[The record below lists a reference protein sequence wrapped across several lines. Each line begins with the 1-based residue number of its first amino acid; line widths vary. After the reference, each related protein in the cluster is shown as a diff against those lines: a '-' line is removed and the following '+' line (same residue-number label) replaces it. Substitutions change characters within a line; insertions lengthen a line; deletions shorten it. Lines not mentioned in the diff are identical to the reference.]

1 MSTPVAQLAR
11 VESLR
16 IARNPLVWLAVV
28 PSVLWTRADRQSGD
42 AEGRWFLLIGYGT
55 LLPGLVLCLA
65 MIFAVLRGRLERT
78 EELLASAPVGNDR
91 RTVAHVVS
99 TAGGAAVASLLTVGI
114 MLAIPLDDPLGRWS
128 PYLFEQ
134 IEVPRPSIAQLLQG
148 PLAVVAVLAFV
159 VALVRW
165 VPTWLVLLPLAFMA
179 MVQGLFAGLWHGIP
193 ADGGRWLFPLHS
205 GVVNGE
211 WVGCGPEHAICELEV
226 SGFDSTTP
234 WWHLGYLA
242 AATVMF
248 GSIAVLRHR
257 RDRITW
263 SWFAVSSVF
272 AVGLAVIQLVVADR
286 YTGVRL

>member
-1 MSTPVAQLAR
+1 MSTPVGELAR

-28 PSVLWTRADRQSGD
+28 PAVFWIRADRQSVEAD
-42 AEGRWFLLIGYGT
+42 GRWFLLIGYGT
-55 LLPGLVLCLA
+55 LLPGLVLCVA
-65 MIFAVLRGRLERT
+65 MILSVLRGRLEHT

-134 IEVPRPSIAQLLQG
+134 IEVPRPTIAQLAQG

-165 VPTWLVLLPLAFMA
+165 VPTWLVVFPLAFMV

-205 GVVNGE
+205 GIVNGE
-211 WVGCGPEHAICELEV
+211 WIGCSPEDALCELPV
-226 SGFDSTTP
+226 SGFDTTTP

-242 AATVMF
+242 SATVMF

-257 RDRITW
+257 RDRAVW
-263 SWFAVSSVF
+263 SWCVVSAV
-272 AVGLAVIQLVVADR
+272 AVISFAVIQLVVADR